1 MSDAAIAQE
10 PIEPVPPAP
19 PGPEATAELDTAPG
33 HAADGLAPATDEGA
47 VAPTELPPA
56 LYDASSEVPSG
67 DARTLPFEI
76 EHPVGPIRQAILDHL
91 VDSEGPQTVAQFIA
105 ALGNLS
111 RGTVESALKREFD
124 AGRIERVAA
133 GTYVLAKAPEPKPA
147 PPPEPV
153 VRSDGHTDEE
163 WLAWLGDWRAT
174 SRWDGPGN
182 PPGQAGCAVPPGVI
196 AKHNDRLRK
205 RQERQRDRGAALA
218 RQAAADQELR
228 TKLLHACNGNYSS
241 SLSTDDLS
249 SIKSVLEIVPIDR
262 VLTTI
267 RCKVDKRSYPANPT
281 LLSWSDPVLL
291 KEIAENYCRTMIV
304 PRLVDAWSKAG
315 TAPATKAR
323 ESSPPAAPM
332 ADIDELRSHHDDPH
346 APPGPHNLP
355 KPDAAPSAPDTAQKP
370 ADASEL
376 LPAVSSHPQTGK
388 RIDGAT
394 AAA

>member
-228 TKLLHACNGNYSS
+228 DKLIAATGGN
-241 SLSTDDLS
+241 LIRGPGIEDVAPIRAALELVPLDRVMS
-249 SIKSVLEIVPIDR
+249 SIR
-262 VLTTI
+262 NRT
-267 RCKVDKRSYPANPT
+267 DKKLFPGNQPATSWREPR
-281 LLSWSDPVLL
+281 LLR
-291 KEIAENYCRTMIV
+291 EIAESYTRTDIV
-304 PRLVDAWSKAG
+304 PNLVAAWTAAG
-315 TAPATKAR
+315 KTPAPTVR
-323 ESSPPAAPM
+323 ESSPPAGDTPD
-332 ADIDELRSHHDDPH
+332 DIDELRRLHDSPS
-346 APPGPHNLP
+346 APPGPHSLAA
-355 KPDAAPSAPDTAQKP
+355 DAAPDVLQEAAGVSEAP
-370 ADASEL
+370 
-376 LPAVSSHPQTGK
+376 
-388 RIDGAT
+388 GAT
-394 AAA
+394 PRGP

>member
-228 TKLLHACNGNYSS
+228 DKLIAATGGN
-241 SLSTDDLS
+241 LIRGPGIEDVAPIRAALELVPLDRVMS
-249 SIKSVLEIVPIDR
+249 SIR
-262 VLTTI
+262 NRT
-267 RCKVDKRSYPANPT
+267 DKKLFPGNQ
-281 LLSWSDPVLL
+281 
-291 KEIAENYCRTMIV
+291 
-304 PRLVDAWSKAG
+304 
-315 TAPATKAR
+315 PATSWR
-323 ESSPPAAPM
+323 EP
-332 ADIDELRSHHDDPH
+332 
-346 APPGPHNLP
+346 
-355 KPDAAPSAPDTAQKP
+355 
-370 ADASEL
+370 
-376 LPAVSSHPQTGK
+376 
-388 RIDGAT
+388 
-394 AAA
+394 